1 MPHGATRKVGEA
13 HFVLCKSISGIKLSL
28 LMPVISPS
36 DVFFSFFLYHLFIP
50 PLLCVGMVY
59 SITVHSASLY
69 FPL

>member
-13 HFVLCKSISGIKLSL
+13 YFVLCKSISGIKLSL

-36 DVFFSFFLYHLFIP
+36 DVFLFFFYYLFIP